1 MKSSKKMNH
10 IVCGRQDCADM
21 HSFGPCFR
29 TQYIIHYI
37 IRGSGY
43 YICEGKVNYITAGQS
58 FLIRPFT
65 EVHYYPDK
73 NDPWEYTWI
82 EFLGEDFLLLLDK
95 IKLCDGGYVIDYV
108 KPELIL
114 PLFDYLRNIYK
125 PTGGIRFSDTSEN
138 VVSAILSVYSEL
150 FPKSG
155 QKMCESVYFD
165 SACVMIRSSYHKA
178 EFGIESI
185 CKELNISR
193 VTLHRSFVKSCGIS
207 PGAYLAEY
215 RIERAKELLK
225 RGVAVKA
232 TALSCGFADPL
243 YFSKVFCKAEGI
255 SPREFRHRFEIK

>member
-1 MKSSKKMNH
+1 MP
-10 IVCGRQDCADM
+10 V
-21 HSFGPCFR
+21 
-29 TQYIIHYI
+29 
-37 IRGSGY
+37 
-43 YICEGKVNYITAGQS
+43 
-58 FLIRPFT
+58 
-65 EVHYYPDK
+65 
-73 NDPWEYTWI
+73 
-82 EFLGEDFLLLLDK
+82 
-95 IKLCDGGYVIDYV
+95 
-108 KPELIL
+108 
-114 PLFDYLRNIYK
+114 FDYLRNIYK

-232 TALSCGFADPL
+232 TALSCGFTDPL
-243 YFSKVFCKAEGI
+243 YFSKAFCKAEGI
-255 SPREFRHRFEIK
+255 SPREFRRLFEIK